1 MRAFVSASVETTE
14 TLDMDGSDGIG
25 VYGEA
30 KAEYTRQLCI
40 YLVPAL
46 EAYFLDVLAETKE
59 KEKDPRR
66 ILWMFQDVLRQ
77 FPDWNQD
84 KVQRETEKIITATKC
99 DYLEEILT
107 AVFIAHTKVLSA
119 IRLTSKQKKLQITIP
134 KLEHFLHRTMSECA
148 RQLWSNAYLFSEQGT
163 PIERQKN
170 LRQVEQLLHEGVLQS
185 IRGML
190 PVKSILKEYLNDE
203 NEGLEGDGEAEVSAP
218 AAAPAAA
225 ASSNEEEVAPVVAA
239 ATAEP
244 APAATESAAAEA
256 LSTDAL
262 QKNEAAAEAEVAST
276 SELPESMASA
286 PVQLLAPPPPPIVD
300 LSGSVMALP
309 SAPTTPQPTPT
320 IVVDTEPPVVTF
332 TKHNTVFDSENLH
345 QNTIQAVDHEE
356 EEEEEGNYT
365 VRIREDLPAEPV
377 GDFEDLDGGGDDEE
391 EDMHSLAEDEFESL

>member
-1 MRAFVSASVETTE
+1 
-14 TLDMDGSDGIG
+14 MDGSDGIG

-46 EAYFLDVLAETKE
+46 EAYFLDLLTETKE
-59 KEKDPRR
+59 KEKDTRR
-66 ILWMFQDVLRQ
+66 VLWMFQDILRQ

-119 IRLTSKQKKLQITIP
+119 IRLSSKQKKLQITIP

-148 RQLWSNAYLFSEQGT
+148 RQLWSNAYLFSEQGSS
-163 PIERQKN
+163 IEKQKN

-203 NEGLEGDGEAEVSAP
+203 ADGEEGGETTAVPAPISTEALPATVPEVAAEHLEGSGEATTKSAT
-218 AAAPAAA
+218 
-225 ASSNEEEVAPVVAA
+225 EG
-239 ATAEP
+239 
-244 APAATESAAAEA
+244 ESAAATVSSPDETRA
-256 LSTDAL
+256 VDTPVASDMS
-262 QKNEAAAEAEVAST
+262 AEAVSDTQTEAKAT
-276 SELPESMASA
+276 EANLPV
-286 PVQLLAPPPPPIVD
+286 VQLLAPPTPPAPPIVD
-300 LSGSVMALP
+300 LSGSVIATSLP
-309 SAPTTPQPTPT
+309 SMDKQQTPM
-320 IVVDTEPPVVTF
+320 IVVDTEPPVVSF
-332 TKHNTVFDSENLH
+332 TQHNTFFDSENLQ
-345 QNTIQAVDHEE
+345 QNTIESVNHDIDEE
-356 EEEEEGNYT
+356 DEGNYT

-377 GDFEDLDGGGDDEE
+377 NDYEDLDAVEEEE
-391 EDMHSLAEDEFESL
+391 EDLHSLGEDEFESL

>member
-1 MRAFVSASVETTE
+1 
-14 TLDMDGSDGIG
+14 MDGGDAIG

-46 EAYFLDVLAETKE
+46 EAYFLDLLNETKE
-59 KEKDPRR
+59 KEKDARR
-66 ILWMFQDVLRQ
+66 ILWMFQDALRQ

-84 KVQRETEKIITATKC
+84 KVQRETEKIVTSTKC

-148 RQLWSNAYLFSEQGT
+148 RQLWSNAYLFSEQGSAV
-163 PIERQKN
+163 ERQKN

-203 NEGLEGDGEAEVSAP
+203 TDGAEDAPETTATAAEPALPPVVSEG
-218 AAAPAAA
+218 AAAVAETVPEAIVQAAEEDAATRAAAVAAPVEEQTVGEVAA
-225 ASSNEEEVAPVVAA
+225 ASEMAAP
-239 ATAEP
+239 TA
-244 APAATESAAAEA
+244 SS
-256 LSTDAL
+256 LI
-262 QKNEAAAEAEVAST
+262 
-276 SELPESMASA
+276 
-286 PVQLLAPPPPPIVD
+286 QLLAPPPPPIVD
-300 LSGSVMALP
+300 LSGSVIAT
-309 SAPTTPQPTPT
+309 AQPTQQTPT
-320 IVVDTEPPVVTF
+320 IIVDTEPPVVSF
-332 TKHNTVFDSENLH
+332 TQHNTVFDSEN
-345 QNTIQAVDHEE
+345 IQANNIEPVTHEHDE
-356 EEEEEGNYT
+356 DEEEGNYT

-377 GDFEDLDGGGDDEE
+377 GDFEDLDAAAAEDEE
-391 EDMHSLAEDEFESL
+391 EELHGLAEDEFESL